1 VARAVALAHSQGRF
15 PLLLSGGCLVAVGVV
30 TGLQRSGR
38 ELRVVWVD
46 ADGDFNTPESTPSG
60 YWDGM
65 ALAAVC
71 GRSLPEVYKAVELRP
86 VHFRN
91 VVHLAGR
98 RFDPPEME
106 DFKRLNLRLVPPAEI
121 GGAEC
126 VRLLSEEPRPAEGG
140 TGRRDL
146 YLHLDVDG
154 LDPGDAPAVSHPCPG
169 GPPLAAVLSCLQ
181 AMQVPAAMT
190 LSALSFDGA
199 DERQAARTVETCLQL
214 LGSLLSR

>member
-1 VARAVALAHSQGRF
+1 V
-15 PLLLSGGCLVAVGVV
+15 LSGGCLVAVGVV

-38 ELRVVWVD
+38 ELRVVWLD
-46 ADGDFNTPESTPSG
+46 AHGDFNTPESTPSG

-98 RFDPPEME
+98 RFDPPEVE
-106 DFKRLNLRLVPPAEI
+106 DFKRLNLCLVPPAEV

-126 VRLLSEEPRPAEGG
+126 LRLLSEEPRAAEGG

-146 YLHLDVDG
+146 YLHVDADG
-154 LDPGDAPAVSHPCPG
+154 MDPGDAPAVGHPSPG
-169 GPPLAAVLSCLQ
+169 GPPLAAVLSCLR

-190 LSALSFDGA
+190 LSALSFDSASEG
-199 DERQAARTVETCLQL
+199 QAARTVETCLQL
-214 LGSLLSR
+214 LGCFLAR